1 MSATPKPPVVP
12 ARTASASRNS
22 LYMQRRIKNV
32 AAQLLAILATLFG
45 LFWLGWIMWTT
56 LSKGI
61 SSLNLA
67 LFTQMTPPPGD
78 SGGMANAFMGS
89 VIMSLLGVVI
99 GAPIGVLAGTFLA
112 EYSRSTWASRLGETV
127 RFVND
132 ILLSAPSIVLGLF
145 VYTLVVARMGHF
157 SALAGAIA
165 LAFIVL
171 PVVVRT
177 TDEMLRLVP
186 AQMREAALSLGVPQW
201 KVTVQVLYR
210 SASAGIVTGILLALA
225 RISGETAPLLFTAL
239 NNQYWTTDLMSPMA
253 NVPVVI
259 FQFAMSPF
267 ENWHTLA
274 WAGAFILT
282 MFVLAISLT
291 ARAILLRNKISHD

>member
-1 MSATPKPPVVP
+1 MSA
-12 ARTASASRNS
+12 S
-22 LYMQRRIKNV
+22 LYATRRAKNLL
-32 AAQLLAILATLFG
+32 AQLLATLAAAFG
-45 LFWLGWIMWTT
+45 LFWLVWIVWTT
-56 LSKGI
+56 LRYGI
-61 SSLNLA
+61 ASLDTA
-67 LFTQMTPPPGD
+67 LFTQMTPPPGET
-78 SGGMANAFMGS
+78 GGMLNAFFGS
-89 VIMSLLGVVI
+89 ALMSLLGVAL
-99 GAPIGVLAGTFLA
+99 GAPVGVLAGTFLA
-112 EYSRSTWASRLGETV
+112 EYAGSGWSRRLCDAV

-157 SALAGAIA
+157 SALAGAIS

-201 KVTVQVLYR
+201 KVIVQVLYR
-210 SASAGIVTGILLALA
+210 ASLPGIATGILLALA

-239 NNQYWTTDLMSPMA
+239 NNQYWTTDLLAPMA

-259 FQFAMSPF
+259 FKYAMSPYDS
-267 ENWHTLA
+267 WHSLA
-274 WAGAFILT
+274 WAGAFVLT
-282 MFVLAISLT
+282 LFVLLVSLA
-291 ARAILLRNKISHD
+291 ARAIVARHRVGHE